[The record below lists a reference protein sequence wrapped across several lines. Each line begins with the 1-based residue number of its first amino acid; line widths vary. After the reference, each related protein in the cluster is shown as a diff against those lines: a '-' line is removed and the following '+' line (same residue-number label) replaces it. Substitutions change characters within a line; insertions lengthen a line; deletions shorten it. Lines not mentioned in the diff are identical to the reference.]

1 MRGLVVLIFTT
12 SLFIGVFTAPLTEN
26 EVSKDKTKSIKTH
39 ADAFKFLVTLGYN
52 PCAGK
57 MISFCRRSLES
68 MLESYQTTYS
78 LPVTKKLD
86 AATLKLMNSPKVRQS
101 NSKTIPPYKDKY
113 WLWY

>member
-1 MRGLVVLIFTT
+1 MRRLAVLILTI
-12 SLFIGVFTAPLTEN
+12 SLFVGVFTFPYTEKSVSN
-26 EVSKDKTKSIKTH
+26 EKNKSIKTH

-57 MISFCRRSLES
+57 MVSFCRRSLES

-86 AATLKLMNSPKVRQS
+86 AATLKLMNSPKSTQS
-101 NSKTIPPYKDKY
+101 NSETIPRRKDK
-113 WLWY
+113 LWY

>member
-1 MRGLVVLIFTT
+1 MRGLTVLIFTT
-12 SLFIGVFTAPLTEN
+12 SLFIGVFTAPLTGN

-86 AATLKLMNSPKVRQS
+86 AATLKLMNSPKVTGS
-101 NSKTIPPYKDKY
+101 NSKTIPPYNDKY
-113 WLWY
+113 SLWF